1 MATPIIPAEAD
12 TPDSNGMQTLESSPV
27 GFGSRLRAAAA
38 NVLGDSRLLW
48 TLVGITAIR
57 RVLADAPVF
66 LPEGADVYQFIESG
80 RQALSNPGAIY
91 SHSVALIA
99 TGYTWTITW
108 PPPQILLAVPFSLVP
123 PPLDAWLWV
132 LTDALMSAVGLFL
145 LYRAI
150 RERFGWT
157 LPVYVLIVLLFTPI
171 FEDVR
176 LGQRGGPILL
186 CAGAAMLAV
195 RRHPV
200 LAGALSGIGTSIK
213 FYPAALMLSVMP
225 RYWSRFTAALV
236 GVAGTVL
243 AISFIPFGSPVL
255 YVTKILLPIGSGVEG
270 STGDCFQNSTPL
282 LFSRLIG
289 GHSYSVLSASGG
301 VFTNVTLVPWRLPWL
316 ASILTYATIAAIV
329 VATLWAARRSGWAQP
344 YSMSLAFSLGAL
356 IPGDVYT
363 YQFLP
368 LLPLTLVL
376 MLKAIE
382 QRLWGTVALAG
393 LALEAFV
400 NSPCALPFSG
410 LWTIAGLAIFGA
422 AVAASS
428 KFTESRARS

>member
-1 MATPIIPAEAD
+1 MATPIIHPEAE
-12 TPDSNGMQTLESSPV
+12 TPDGIGMPAPESSPA

-38 NVLGDSRLLW
+38 NVLGDQRVLW

-66 LPEGADVYQFIESG
+66 LPDGADVYQFIESG

-91 SHSVALIA
+91 AHSVALIA
-99 TGYTWTITW
+99 GGYTWTITW
-108 PPPQILLAVPFSLVP
+108 PPPQILLAVPFSLLP
-123 PPLDAWLWV
+123 RPLDAWLWV
-132 LTDALMSAVGLFL
+132 LADAVMSAAGLYL

-150 RERFGWT
+150 RERFAWT

-171 FEDVR
+171 FEDIR
-176 LGQRGGPILL
+176 LGQRGGAILL
-186 CAGAAMLAV
+186 CAGAAMFTV

-200 LAGALSGIGTSIK
+200 LAGALAGIGTSIK
-213 FYPAALMLSVMP
+213 FYPAAIVLAVMP
-225 RYWSRFTAALV
+225 RQWLRFTGAL
-236 GVAGTVL
+236 AGTAGAVL
-243 AISFIPFGSPVL
+243 ALSFIPFGSPVL

-289 GHSYSVLSASGG
+289 GHSYSVLSSTGG
-301 VFTNVTLVPWRLPWL
+301 VFANVTLVPWHVPWL
-316 ASILTYATIAAIV
+316 AIILTYTTIAAIV
-329 VATLWAARRSGWAQP
+329 VATVWAARRSGWAQP

-382 QRLWGTVALAG
+382 QRLWVTVALTG
-393 LALEAFV
+393 LALETLV
-400 NSPCALPFSG
+400 NSPCALPFPG
-410 LWTIAGLAIFGA
+410 FWTIAGLAIFGA
-422 AVAASS
+422 AVAASR
-428 KFTESRARS
+428 KFAESSARA